1 MLLLCVF
8 GDVELSVFEYQQIA
22 PLIPGIAAAYAILF
36 VGASS
41 PGPSVALLVGI
52 ATEQGRSPALIATLG
67 IALGSMTINL
77 LTMLGIGLFLSQM
90 AWAMS
95 LLRFAGAAYLLY
107 LAYGAF
113 RKAIQP
119 PKLQPMKPNHVAG
132 WKHFTTGYLLQV
144 SNPKTISFWLAI
156 ASIGAV
162 ESAATGIIVL
172 FVAGAFLISFVCHG
186 FWAVA
191 LSLDSV
197 RKAYANGR
205 RWIELTLGSLFTFFS
220 YKLFTSES

>member
-1 MLLLCVF
+1 M
-8 GDVELSVFEYQQIA
+8 FEYQQIA
-22 PLIPGIAAAYAILF
+22 PLIPDIAAAYAILF

-67 IALGSMTINL
+67 IALGSMTINI

-95 LLRFAGAAYLLY
+95 LLRLAGAIYLLY

-119 PKLQPMKPNHVAG
+119 PDLQPMKPNYGNG
-132 WKHFTTGYLLQV
+132 WKHLTTGYLLQV
-144 SNPKTISFWLAI
+144 TNPKTISFWLAI

-162 ESAATGIIVL
+162 ENAETGIIVL
-172 FVAGAFLISFVCHG
+172 FVTGAFFISFICHG

-191 LSLDSV
+191 LSLESA
-197 RKAYANGR
+197 RKAYANRR
-205 RWIELTLGSLFTFFS
+205 RWIELTLGGLFTFFS
-220 YKLFTSES
+220 YKLFTSEG

>member
-1 MLLLCVF
+1 ML
-8 GDVELSVFEYQQIA
+8 EYQQIA
-22 PLIPGIAAAYAILF
+22 PLIPGIAAAYSILF
-36 VGASS
+36 VAASS

-67 IALGSMTINL
+67 IALGSMTLNVLTL
-77 LTMLGIGLFLSQM
+77 LGVGVLLSQM

-119 PKLQPMKPNHVAG
+119 PVLQPVKPDHGVG

-144 SNPKTISFWLAI
+144 TNPKAISFWLAI

-162 ESAATGIIVL
+162 ENAEMGIVII
-172 FVAGAFLISFVCHG
+172 FIAGAVIISFICHG

-191 LSLDSV
+191 LSLDTV
-197 RKAYANGR
+197 RTAYANRR
-205 RWIELTLGSLFTFFS
+205 RWIEMTLGGLFVFFS
-220 YKLFTSES
+220 YKLFTADG